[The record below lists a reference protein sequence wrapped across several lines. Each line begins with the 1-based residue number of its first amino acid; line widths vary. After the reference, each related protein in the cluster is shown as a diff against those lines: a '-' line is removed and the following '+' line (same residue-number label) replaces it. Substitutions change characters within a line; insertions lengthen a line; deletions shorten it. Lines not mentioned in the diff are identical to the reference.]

1 MPHTQACPLVNA
13 QIEKA
18 STYYG
23 NEDVQLINFLGVTYE
38 QEKAH

>member
-13 QIEKA
+13 PTEKA
-18 STYYG
+18 STYHG
-23 NEDVQLINFLGVTYE
+23 NEDVQLINFLGVTDE